1 MHEDELKPMGSNLPL
16 WTGTITLS
24 GSVALSNSTYPI
36 GWAGR
41 DTESAEEIQYDF
53 QEPQFVEP
61 ETTPGF
67 PMLQQQVQ
75 LKVRA
80 TENRVETVLTE
91 GLANMAA
98 VITFASGR
106 LFAASQPSLRT
117 DSPEVVG
124 DAPYKDIYLAGNH
137 RVFQQPATLST
148 DVLRHVFSA
157 LGDLNEQRGRRILRA
172 MRWLAKAQSA
182 EDEIDRFTYLA
193 IAYEALVSLL
203 PLPPQN
209 KTASDAKD
217 SASSN
222 ADRLRHFAVQITRV
236 EPEKWKLVGRLRHEL
251 FHGGIDENLK
261 SKTDL
266 SGAIPALRKTV
277 VAAIRHVLGLSTNIP
292 PENPFDDLGITVGPI
307 TFTPDR
313 TANT

>member
-1 MHEDELKPMGSNLPL
+1 MQKDELKPMNSSLPL
-16 WTGTITLS
+16 WTGTIMLS
-24 GSVALSNSTYPI
+24 GSVALSNATYPI
-36 GWAGR
+36 GWTGR

-53 QEPQFVEP
+53 QEPQFVGP
-61 ETTPGF
+61 KTTPGY
-67 PMLQQQVQ
+67 PTLQQQVQ

-80 TENRVETVLTE
+80 TENRVEAVLTE
-91 GLANMAA
+91 SLANMAA
-98 VITFASGR
+98 VIIFASGR
-106 LFAASQPSLRT
+106 PFATSQPSLRT
-117 DSPEVVG
+117 DSPGIVG
-124 DAPYKDIYLAGNH
+124 DAPYKDIYLVGSH
-137 RVFQQPATLST
+137 QVLQPPVTLPT
-148 DVLRHVFSA
+148 EVLRYVFSA

-209 KTASDAKD
+209 KTALDAKN
-217 SASSN
+217 SVPSN
-222 ADRLRHFAVQITRV
+222 ADRLRHFAVEITNV
-236 EPEKWKLVGRLRHEL
+236 ESEKWKLVGRLRHEL

-266 SGAIPALRKTV
+266 SGAIPALRETV
-277 VAAIRHVLGLSTNIP
+277 VAAIRHVLGLPTNIP
-292 PENPFDDLGITVGPI
+292 PENPFDDLGITIGPI

-313 TANT
+313 RANT